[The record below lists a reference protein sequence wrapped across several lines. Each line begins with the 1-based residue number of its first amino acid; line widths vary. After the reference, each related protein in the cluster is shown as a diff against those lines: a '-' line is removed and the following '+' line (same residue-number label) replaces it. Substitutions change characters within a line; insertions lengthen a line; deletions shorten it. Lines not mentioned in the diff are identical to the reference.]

1 MRGMLPAAGLL
12 LALAHG
18 VAAQEFDC
26 VAGFCLDQPV
36 ALDAPDVGWQVE
48 DWPDPEVCTQV
59 SGGSLPDGV
68 GMMLRDGRVARFE
81 IGLSGGDDVPSPV
94 APFGLRRGMSLAEAG
109 ARLPAEALDVDMHK
123 YAWPPGLYVA
133 WRDATHDR
141 ALRVELPDAEVEVI
155 LWGRADAVRLSE
167 GCA

>member
-1 MRGMLPAAGLL
+1 MRGMLLAAGLL

-36 ALDAPDVGWQVE
+36 ALDAPDAGWQVE

-68 GMMLRDGRVARFE
+68 GMLLRDGRVARFE

-94 APFGLRRGMSLAEAG
+94 APWQAAQTANLDLPRP
-109 ARLPAEALDVDMHK
+109 ARSESC
-123 YAWPPGLYVA
+123 G
-133 WRDATHDR
+133 
-141 ALRVELPDAEVEVI
+141 LPD
-155 LWGRADAVRLSE
+155 RLST
-167 GCA
+167 